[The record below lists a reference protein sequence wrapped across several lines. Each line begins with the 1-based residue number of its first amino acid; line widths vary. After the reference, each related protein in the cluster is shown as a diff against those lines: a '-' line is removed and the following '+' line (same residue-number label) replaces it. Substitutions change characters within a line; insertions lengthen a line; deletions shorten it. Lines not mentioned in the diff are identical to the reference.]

1 MRRCMLV
8 FAARPHG
15 AYPFRGGKKEGTM
28 QVSEIM
34 TTRIVSVEPTA
45 TVREA
50 ATLMSRN
57 NIGSVPVVDGG
68 AVRGMLTDRD
78 IVLRCVSENK
88 DADTVKV
95 SDICT
100 HGAVSVRP
108 QDPVSNAMHL
118 MSAEQVRRLPVV
130 DNGKLVGM
138 LSFADVARE
147 KTGMEVAQSISEI
160 SMP

>member
-1 MRRCMLV
+1 
-8 FAARPHG
+8 
-15 AYPFRGGKKEGTM
+15 M

-34 TTRIVSVEPTA
+34 TTRIVSVEPA
-45 TVREA
+45 SSVRDA
-50 ATLMSRN
+50 ASLMSRN
-57 NIGSVPVVDGG
+57 NIGAVPVVDNG

-78 IVLRCVSENK
+78 IVLRCVSEKK
-88 DADTVKV
+88 DADTLKV
-95 SDICT
+95 SDICS

-108 QDPVSNAMHL
+108 QDPVSNAIHL

-138 LSFADVARE
+138 LSFADIARE
-147 KTGMEVAQSISEI
+147 KAGMEIAQSISEI